1 MRRFFAR
8 CQAAQLKLFHPPA
21 TSPEWQ
27 ALPPEVRQATTV
39 LLARMLREHRAS
51 CAACEG
57 AAEVSDE

>member
-21 TSPEWQ
+21 KSPEWQ

-39 LLARMLREHRAS
+39 LLARMLREH
-51 CAACEG
+51 CANCPACES
-57 AAEVSDE
+57 AEEVSDE

>member
-1 MRRFFAR
+1 MRRFFAPS
-8 CQAAQLKLFHPPA
+8 QTAQLKLFHPPA
-21 TSPEWQ
+21 KSPEWQ

-57 AAEVSDE
+57 AEEVGDE